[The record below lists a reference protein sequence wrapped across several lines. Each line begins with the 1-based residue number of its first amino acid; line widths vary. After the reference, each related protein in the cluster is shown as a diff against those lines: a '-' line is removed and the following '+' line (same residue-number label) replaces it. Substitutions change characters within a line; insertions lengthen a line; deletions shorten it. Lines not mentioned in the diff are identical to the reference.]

1 MNILLVGNAGNFMRL
16 MINRLNKEGHRV
28 FVLTEEPK
36 KGYSLKKVFE
46 VYHFSYED
54 ACVREVL
61 ESIMPQVV
69 VFWGHMTIIFLEQG
83 GKHSGVLCS
92 GTYEYTDELYRFKER
107 QVCLSFFGECFW
119 RWKRTVYDRG

>member
-36 KGYSLKKVFE
+36 KGYSLKK
-46 VYHFSYED
+46 D
-54 ACVREVL
+54 
-61 ESIMPQVV
+61 
-69 VFWGHMTIIFLEQG
+69 
-83 GKHSGVLCS
+83 SGVLCS

>member
-54 ACVREVL
+54 A
-61 ESIMPQVV
+61 
-69 VFWGHMTIIFLEQG
+69 
-83 GKHSGVLCS
+83 
-92 GTYEYTDELYRFKER
+92 
-107 QVCLSFFGECFW
+107 
-119 RWKRTVYDRG
+119 

>member
-69 VFWGHMTIIFLEQG
+69 VFLGAYDHNFSWNRVENTAA
-83 GKHSGVLCS
+83 SYAA
-92 GTYEYTDELYRFKER
+92 TYEYTDELYRFKER

>member
-69 VFWGHMTIIFLEQG
+69 VFLGA
-83 GKHSGVLCS
+83 
-92 GTYEYTDELYRFKER
+92 
-107 QVCLSFFGECFW
+107 
-119 RWKRTVYDRG
+119 YDHNFSWNRVENTAASYAAGLTNIDRKSVV

>member
-69 VFWGHMTIIFLEQG
+69 VFLGAYDHTARKARRSLSEKISVKIMQGWGMML
-83 GKHSGVLCS
+83 
-92 GTYEYTDELYRFKER
+92 
-107 QVCLSFFGECFW
+107 
-119 RWKRTVYDRG
+119 

>member
-69 VFWGHMTIIFLEQG
+69 VFLGHMTIIFP
-83 GKHSGVLCS
+83 
-92 GTYEYTDELYRFKER
+92 GT
-107 QVCLSFFGECFW
+107 G
-119 RWKRTVYDRG
+119 WKTQRRPMQRDLRIY